1 MEKPK
6 SYKSWTISDEFWDEV
21 KAHIP
26 KRKRDPNKT
35 YKCKPGRGRKPIS
48 PRKVLE
54 GILYCLR
61 TGCQWKAIPR
71 EYGAASS
78 LHQYF
83 QEWIEAEFFILIW
96 RLGLE
101 RYDEIKGIEWKWQSL
116 DASMVKAPIGKEMV
130 GDNPTDR
137 GKKWDKTQYAHRSKR
152 CPAINYFIRCKYA

>member
-35 YKCKPGRGRKPIS
+35 YKCKPGRSRKPIS
-48 PRKVLE
+48 PRRVLE
-54 GILYCLR
+54 GIFYCLR
-61 TGCQWKAIPR
+61 AGCQWKAIPR

-83 QEWIEAEFFILIW
+83 
-96 RLGLE
+96 RNG
-101 RYDEIKGIEWKWQSL
+101 
-116 DASMVKAPIGKEMV
+116 
-130 GDNPTDR
+130 
-137 GKKWDKTQYAHRSKR
+137 
-152 CPAINYFIRCKYA
+152 